1 MGVFQVFCSDNV
13 VVKGNDY
20 PIDNPKGNV
29 LIITG
34 MNEYSARYAP
44 FAASLN
50 EAGYSVYV
58 LDHLGQG
65 ENVKK
70 AEEQEIVP
78 HGAWKKE
85 LEALS
90 LKAKQLKESGLPLTL
105 MGHSMG
111 SFSVQAY
118 LETYPDTIDKAII
131 MGSNGKNNLMAIKFG
146 WMLSKMRAKEKN
158 WNKEDKLMENASL
171 GPYTKAVKNHKTDVD
186 WLSYNED
193 NVKAYIADP
202 YCGHFD
208 TYGFYYEFMSGM
220 KELYKKKN
228 LENVS
233 ENTPILIVSGEEDPV
248 GANGKGPKSLKKM
261 YDSLGVKD
269 VTLILYPHM
278 RHEILNEVERATPI
292 KDIVDFLNK

>member
-1 MGVFQVFCSDNV
+1 MAVFQVTCADQSL
-13 VVKGNDY
+13 VKGNDY
-20 PIDNPKGNV
+20 KVDSPKGNV

-34 MNEYSARYAP
+34 MNEYSERYAP
-44 FAASLN
+44 FAKNLN
-50 EAGYSVYV
+50 DAGYSVYV

-65 ENVKK
+65 ENVSKP
-70 AEEQEIVP
+70 EDQEIVP
-78 HGAWKKE
+78 HGAWKRE
-85 LEALS
+85 LEALF
-90 LKAKQLKESGLPLTL
+90 LKAKELKKENIPLTL

-118 LETYPDTIDKAII
+118 LETYPNTIEKAII
-131 MGSNGKNNLMAIKFG
+131 MGSNGKNNSASIKMG
-146 WMLSKMRAKEKN
+146 WTLSKMRAKEKN

-171 GPYTKAVKNHKTDVD
+171 GPYTKAVKDRKTDLD

-228 LENVS
+228 LANVS
-233 ENTPILIVSGEEDPV
+233 KETSILIVSGEEDPV
-248 GANGKGPKSLKKM
+248 GANGKGPRSLKEM

-278 RHEILNEVERATPI
+278 RHEILNEVERDTPI
-292 KDIVDFLNK
+292 TDILDFLAK